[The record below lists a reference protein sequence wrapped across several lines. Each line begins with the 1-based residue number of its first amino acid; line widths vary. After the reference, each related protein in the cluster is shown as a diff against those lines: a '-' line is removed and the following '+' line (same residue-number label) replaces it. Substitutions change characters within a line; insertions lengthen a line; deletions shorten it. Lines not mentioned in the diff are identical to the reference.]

1 MHIVR
6 IYLIGQVILMKLEHR
21 VKPRDTKSN
30 PMTAIFASVFAMFI
44 ISALLLLILAL
55 ILYKAEPGES
65 VIKVGIVVVY
75 VVAGFL
81 GGFLMG
87 KIMQEQKFLWGLAAG
102 VIYFAVLFVASAVV
116 GGGFDMEPAKV
127 ITTLILCAASG
138 MAGGMVS

>member
-1 MHIVR
+1 
-6 IYLIGQVILMKLEHR
+6 MKLEHR

-44 ISALLLLILAL
+44 ISALLLVILAL
-55 ILYKAEPGES
+55 ILDKAEPGES

>member
-1 MHIVR
+1 
-6 IYLIGQVILMKLEHR
+6 MKLEHR
-21 VKPRDTKSN
+21 VKSRDAKSN

-44 ISALLLLILAL
+44 ISALLLVILAL

-87 KIMQEQKFLWGLAAG
+87 RIMQEQKFLWGLAAG
-102 VIYFAVLFVASAVV
+102 IIYFAVLFVASVV
-116 GGGFDMEPAKV
+116 AGGGFDMEPAKV

>member
-1 MHIVR
+1 
-6 IYLIGQVILMKLEHR
+6 MKLEHR